1 MGKNIEVKLNKN
13 TIIVLDNEEQAVE
26 LCTQEYFKGND
37 KTEING
43 RKFDIFNFGNFDFRK
58 KSMLMN
64 WSIFQ
69 KFYI

>member
-13 TIIVLDNEEQAVE
+13 TIIVLDSEEKAVE

-64 WSIFQ
+64 
-69 KFYI
+69 